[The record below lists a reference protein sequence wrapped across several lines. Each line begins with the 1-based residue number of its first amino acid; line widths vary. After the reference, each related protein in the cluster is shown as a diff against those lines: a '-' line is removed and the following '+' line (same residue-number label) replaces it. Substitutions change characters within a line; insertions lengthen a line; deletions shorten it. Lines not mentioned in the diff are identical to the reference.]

1 MYICIHCGHEF
12 DEPTNRYNKRWS
24 DSDDSEPCCPNCGS
38 PDIEEAEECSECGRM
53 HAEESI
59 INGMC
64 ADCVKKAANDVRL
77 AYQYGAERTEMIE
90 LNGVLATAL
99 TRVQIEAILEH
110 YLITNGDLENE
121 CFRFA
126 TDDEYDFVEFLKE
139 REQ

>member
-1 MYICIHCGHEF
+1 MFICMHCGHVF
-12 DEPTNRYNKRWS
+12 DEPRKEYDKDTGHW
-24 DSDDSEPCCPNCGS
+24 DEWCPNCGS
-38 PDIEEAEECSECGRM
+38 EDFEETAECCECGRL
-53 HAEESI
+53 HAEGSM

-77 AYQYGAERTEMIE
+77 CYQYGAARTEMIE